1 MKEDKDMGCEHAK
14 DKLED
19 WLHNDL
25 EKADRL
31 IVDKHL
37 TECANC
43 REEFAA
49 DKQLW
54 ESLGKMMVPEPR
66 EEMRVN
72 FYAMLDNF
80 KMSEETSKPFSF
92 QRLAERLRDFVF
104 PQWTVQLAFSL
115 LLVGLGW
122 VIGSKTSKKNVS
134 AIAYQQQIETL
145 ATQVEDMKTTMM
157 LALIE
162 NPSATERLRA
172 VSYTSD
178 ITHADEKVID
188 ALFTTLNNDP
198 NVNVRLVAL
207 EALTQFA
214 RDAVVRE
221 GLVKSLAQQDSPMVQ
236 VALADAMVKLQE
248 KGSVREL
255 RKLLNK
261 EGLNDLVKNKIE
273 QTIKDLS

>member
-1 MKEDKDMGCEHAK
+1 MKDDKDMSCEHAK

-25 EKADRL
+25 DKADRL
-31 IVDKHL
+31 SVDKHL
-37 TECANC
+37 AECVNC
-43 REEFAA
+43 QEEFAA

-54 ESLGKMMVPEPR
+54 ESLAKMKVPEPR

-80 KMSEETSKPFSF
+80 KAAEATNKPFSF
-92 QRLAERLRDFVF
+92 QTLIEKLRDIVL
-104 PQWTVQLAFSL
+104 PQWTVQVAFSL

-122 VIGSKTSKKNVS
+122 VIGNKTSQNNVS
-134 AIAYQQQIETL
+134 STAYQQQIETL
-145 ATQVEDMKTTMM
+145 ATQVEDMKSNMM

-214 RDAVVRE
+214 KDAAVRE
-221 GLVKSLAQQDSPMVQ
+221 GLVKSLALQDSPMVQ
-236 VALADAMVKLQE
+236 VALADVMVKLQE
-248 KGSVREL
+248 KGSVKEL
-255 RKLLNK
+255 RKLLDK